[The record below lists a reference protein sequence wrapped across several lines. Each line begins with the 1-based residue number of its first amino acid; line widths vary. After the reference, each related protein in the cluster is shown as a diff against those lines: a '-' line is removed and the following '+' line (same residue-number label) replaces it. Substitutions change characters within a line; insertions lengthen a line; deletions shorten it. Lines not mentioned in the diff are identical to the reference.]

1 MLLYQKLGKFLQYSH
16 DIYHI
21 YVNDTI
27 LDDHILKDLYSS
39 MTHNLNS
46 IIKALK
52 VIRLHVLMQKDHYF
66 RSIDYQI
73 TDNYMETVIINFFIN
88 RGRLLIYMHFIRLN
102 FMYYSLLEL

>member
-1 MLLYQKLGKFLQYSH
+1 
-16 DIYHI
+16 
-21 YVNDTI
+21 
-27 LDDHILKDLYSS
+27 
-39 MTHNLNS
+39 
-46 IIKALK
+46 
-52 VIRLHVLMQKDHYF
+52 MQKDHYF